1 MSDITEVITQMTD
14 WCDRARQRLE
24 VCGLGS
30 FPGLKMQKQDT
41 YLFYCVAIC
50 FH

>member
-1 MSDITEVITQMTD
+1 MTDTTETVIQMTD
-14 WCDRARQRLE
+14 QCDKVRERLK
-24 VCGLGS
+24 VCGLGI
-30 FPGLKMQKQDT
+30 FPGLKMQKQDA